1 MMGDIWSK
9 FVSKMTSTGVTFRSD
24 KEDDRKRKYLP
35 SFTFCPWPV
44 YKTRGL
50 HYNPEDFKKNTFNL
64 EEIFYNDT
72 LIDLKNSSLYS
83 FNETWSI
90 HYGRCHT
97 INYKVNYKVET
108 EKQFI
113 FYYKVNQQM
122 LTYFYTKTRLSCF
135 HIITKLCYYLLKA
148 LSIFLVC
155 PT

>member
-1 MMGDIWSK
+1 MMGDVWSK
-9 FVSKMTSTGVTFRSD
+9 FVSKMTSTGITFRSD
-24 KEDDRKRKYLP
+24 KEDDRKYLP

-83 FNETWSI
+83 FNETWSV

-113 FYYKVNQQM
+113 FYYKVNQQNA
-122 LTYFYTKTRLSCF
+122 
-135 HIITKLCYYLLKA
+135 HLL
-148 LSIFLVC
+148 LY
-155 PT
+155 